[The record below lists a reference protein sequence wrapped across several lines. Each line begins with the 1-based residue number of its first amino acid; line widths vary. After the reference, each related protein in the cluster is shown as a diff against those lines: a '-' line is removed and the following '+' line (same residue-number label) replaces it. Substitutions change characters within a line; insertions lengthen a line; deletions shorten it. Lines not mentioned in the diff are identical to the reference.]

1 MYYAMM
7 PKHES
12 EEAMTSGMRLDKWLW
27 CARFFKSR
35 AQAADAIKNGRI
47 LVNEE
52 KSKPSKLIDA
62 GTRVR
67 ISKGPYRFDIT
78 VAALAGNRK
87 SAADA
92 ALLFTESPE
101 SIAEREKTAARLKLD
116 AVISPRTK
124 GRPTKRERRVL
135 MDFKNC
141 L

>member
-7 PKHES
+7 PKHDS
-12 EEAMTSGMRLDKWLW
+12 EAITSGMRLDKWLW
-27 CARFFKSR
+27 CARFFKTRS
-35 AQAADAIKNGRI
+35 QAADAIRNGRI

-52 KSKPSKLIDA
+52 KPKPSKLINA
-62 GTRVR
+62 GSRLMV
-67 ISKGPYRFDIT
+67 SKGPYRFDIT
-78 VAALAGNRK
+78 VTALAGNRK
-87 SAADA
+87 SAAEA

-124 GRPTKRERRVL
+124 SRPTKRERRVL
-135 MDFKNC
+135 MDFKNR

>member
-7 PKHES
+7 PKHDS
-12 EEAMTSGMRLDKWLW
+12 EAITSGMRLDKWLW
-27 CARFFKSR
+27 CARFFKTR

-52 KSKPSKLIDA
+52 RSKPSKLINA
-62 GTRVR
+62 GSRIRV
-67 ISKGPYRFDIT
+67 SKGPYRFDIT
-78 VAALAGNRK
+78 VSALAGNRK
-87 SAADA
+87 SAMDA
-92 ALLFTESPE
+92 ARLFTESPE
-101 SIAEREKTAARLKLD
+101 SMAEREKTAARLKLD